1 MNERNIATQIAASF
15 NYCVLGVAPLYVDPN
30 DITPES
36 VDVLEPEDVLRA
48 GDALCFP
55 KAYFCE
61 VRADW
66 KFMKD
71 LF

>member
-1 MNERNIATQIAASF
+1 M
-15 NYCVLGVAPLYVDPN
+15 APLYVDPN

-66 KFMKD
+66 KFIRTCSEARIFLCIRILIITK
-71 LF
+71 LVRF